1 MGTTIAMR
9 PKRVPSIKTLCKRA
23 IISGDTEV
31 ALKLL
36 KSLEN
41 PKPPSPQRVSYLNRP
56 YYNSKLK
63 YEP

>member
-1 MGTTIAMR
+1 MTTEIAMR

-23 IISGDTEV
+23 IISGDIEL

-41 PKPPSPQRVSYLNRP
+41 PKPKRLCKDDRP
-56 YYNSKLK
+56 YRL
-63 YEP
+63 PFLIV